1 MYALNGKETPFS
13 RTALWTWMGGK
24 SVFCLLF
31 LKPKALTQL
40 FWTNQFS
47 ASGGELE
54 WWGWQDSFGK
64 VELVPSNLR
73 KQILN
78 IFEKCAGLLVRKCG
92 LCLYSPTALEQSLF
106 PAVEETRGVGV
117 GVAPHTY
124 LSGTYA
130 SGTGGLICVVYFDSD
145 SANVC

>member
-1 MYALNGKETPFS
+1 MDLD
-13 RTALWTWMGGK
+13 GGK
-24 SVFCLLF
+24 KCFLFVF

-78 IFEKCAGLLVRKCG
+78 IFEKCAGLLVRKFG
-92 LCLYSPTALEQSLF
+92 LCLYSPTAWEQSLF
-106 PAVEETRGVGV
+106 PAVEEKRGWGVG
-117 GVAPHTY
+117 
-124 LSGTYA
+124 
-130 SGTGGLICVVYFDSD
+130 GGLLRTPTFQALTLLELADS
-145 SANVC
+145 SVLSTSIRIQLTFTEHCYELETLMCY